1 MSKVYLVRLRCKQL
15 VLELQNWEG
24 EDEDRNDE
32 YWTQNGYFLAEKGG
46 YSVAHPLTRRPV
58 Y

>member
-1 MSKVYLVRLRCKQL
+1 MVRLRCKQL